1 MPGILLSFGR
11 GEQTLAH
18 ILVIGSV
25 AWDEVVKL
33 DAPMRAGSHNGG
45 RWLGRRIGGGAAN
58 TALALARA
66 GDRPMVVS
74 AVGSGLEG
82 ERLGQDLARM
92 GIDTRYLDSWGEE
105 TTRSLVMLDPAG
117 ERTIVNLAR
126 APVPLPP
133 ELADIEADAC
143 YVRSADPALTA
154 VLAERVKRGPALAH
168 VPPVKDGFRP
178 AQVLVGSAS
187 DLDAEFLADPF
198 HAGRRIAGEVLQW
211 MVVTHGPEGARA
223 FGENAVLECPAPRVP
238 VDDSTGAGDVFAA
251 GLVHGLA
258 LGLPMEQVLE
268 TAVAWGSASVQY
280 EGTVP
285 PPGFPVVN
293 SEAVR

>member
-1 MPGILLSFGR
+1 M
-11 GEQTLAH
+11 AD

-25 AWDEVVKL
+25 AWDEVVRL
-33 DAPMRAGSHNGG
+33 DDPMRAGSHNGG

-58 TALALARA
+58 TAMALARA
-66 GDRPMVVS
+66 GDRPKVVS
-74 AVGSGLEG
+74 AVGADLDG

-92 GIDTRYLDSWGEE
+92 GIDTEYLDRWGEQ

-133 ELADIEADAC
+133 DLADIPADAC

-154 VLAERVKRGPALAH
+154 VLAERVKRGPVLAH
-168 VPPVKDGFRP
+168 VPPLEEALRP

-187 DLDAEFLADPF
+187 DLDAGFLADPF
-198 HAGRRIAGEVLQW
+198 AAGRRIAGDVLQW
-211 MVVTHGPEGARA
+211 MVVTYGPEGARA
-223 FGENAVLECPAPRVP
+223 FGDGSVLKCVAPQVP
-238 VDDSTGAGDVFAA
+238 VEDSTGAGDVFAA
-251 GLVHGLA
+251 GLVHGMA
-258 LGLPMEQVLE
+258 LGLSMSQALR
-268 TAVAWGSASVQY
+268 TAVEWGSASVQY

-285 PPGFPVVN
+285 PVGFPG
-293 SEAVR
+293 AVDRDRGGSAG

>member
-1 MPGILLSFGR
+1 MA
-11 GEQTLAH
+11 T

-45 RWLGRRIGGGAAN
+45 KWLGRRIGGGAAN

-74 AVGSGLEG
+74 AVGSDLEG

-92 GIDTRYLDSWGEE
+92 GIDTEYLDRWGEE
-105 TTRSLVMLDPAG
+105 TTRSLVMLDPVG

-126 APVPLPP
+126 AHVPLPSN
-133 ELADIEADAC
+133 LAGIAADAC

-154 VLAERVKRGPALAH
+154 ILAERVKLGPVLAH

-187 DLDAEFLADPF
+187 DLDKAFLSEPF
-198 HAGRRIAGEVLQW
+198 AAGQRIAGDVLQW
-211 MVVTHGPEGARA
+211 MVVTYGPDGAKA
-223 FGENAVLECPAPRVP
+223 FGQDRVLSCPASVVP
-238 VDDSTGAGDVFAA
+238 VRDSTGAGDVFAA
-251 GLVHGLA
+251 GLVHGMA
-258 LGLPMEQVLE
+258 LGMPMERALAG
-268 TAVAWGSASVQY
+268 AVAWGSASVQY

-285 PPGFPVVN
+285 PAGFPDL
-293 SEAVR
+293 A